1 MKIIMFVLNFDYYGC
16 FEMQVKI
23 WFSPLLCQVQ
33 YCAQRCELFTGL
45 KFGVEVWGHFHES
58 EQQFALALGNF
69 ISSIIM
75 IQKNEALH
83 REGIKDYFCHF

>member
-23 WFSPLLCQVQ
+23 WFSPLLCPVQ

-45 KFGVEVWGHFHES
+45 KFGVKVWGHFHQS
-58 EQQFALALGNF
+58 EQQFALA
-69 ISSIIM
+69 SAHQQYHHDS
-75 IQKNEALH
+75 QK
-83 REGIKDYFCHF
+83 I